1 MSTYL
6 NDRLEFGNL
15 GYRIE
20 SATYEKVAAAFAR
33 LGVYDTDL
41 KLLLRTGHGVLV
53 APGGN
58 PDIFFVVTEETMKQI
73 VQDVQF
79 TKFKKKQ
86 DREQAILA
94 SKIGTSVAVA
104 LTESYAKTVFL
115 AKIAQH
121 NAEG

>member
-1 MSTYL
+1 MSNYL
-6 NDRLEFGNL
+6 SDRLEFGDVK
-15 GYRIE
+15 YRVE
-20 SATYEKVAAAFAR
+20 SAPYEKIAKSFAR
-33 LGVYDTDL
+33 LGVFDTDL

-58 PDIFFVVTEETMKQI
+58 PDIFFVVTEDMMKQI
-73 VQDVQF
+73 AQDTQL
-79 TKFKKKQ
+79 TKFKKKE
-86 DREQAILA
+86 DEEQAILA

-104 LTESYAKTVFL
+104 LARDYAKTVFL